1 MREGF
6 VDSERVNNLD
16 YDEECFYHRL
26 LLKVDDAGRYDGRI
40 EILRSILFPLG
51 YKTHSDPVKRGLD
64 GCDREGL
71 IFSYDVAGKA
81 FLQVTNWR
89 RCSNAK
95 LSKWP
100 DQNGDYTIR
109 FVKMDTNQ
117 GIKDFVDTSVRSSDQ
132 SRVSPPHTPPL
143 DTNVD
148 EDGDGD
154 GKTRPHADGV
164 GIPSAS
170 HPPSDE
176 ENEKYRYLK
185 TLRSVP
191 MLRFIQVEQWLTI
204 KRNRSEFMDWDKAIA
219 HVVNRAELKAD
230 ITDPA
235 DYVDNVLSRYE
246 VKHRDSIET
255 RRQEHEMFL
264 KDLESMVEI
273 AGDTDEAGEARY
285 KRMKAHFYKRYGKK
299 AKVALGNRLSGV
311 PA

>member
-26 LLKVDDAGRYDGRI
+26 LLKADDAGRYDGRI

-71 IFSYDVAGKA
+71 IFSYDVAGKP

-117 GIKDFVDTSVRSSDQ
+117 GIKDFVDTSVRSADQ
-132 SRVSPPHTPPL
+132 GRVSPPQTPPL
-143 DTNVD
+143 
-148 EDGDGD
+148 
-154 GKTRPHADGV
+154 
-164 GIPSAS
+164 
-170 HPPSDE
+170 
-176 ENEKYRYLK
+176 LK
-185 TLRSVP
+185 RRIES
-191 MLRFIQVEQWLTI
+191 
-204 KRNRSEFMDWDKAIA
+204 
-219 HVVNRAELKAD
+219 
-230 ITDPA
+230 
-235 DYVDNVLSRYE
+235 DYV
-246 VKHRDSIET
+246 K
-255 RRQEHEMFL
+255 
-264 KDLESMVEI
+264 
-273 AGDTDEAGEARY
+273 
-285 KRMKAHFYKRYGKK
+285 
-299 AKVALGNRLSGV
+299 LG
-311 PA
+311 